1 MNYDDEM
8 QRKNILKLRE
18 KLNDMPDYCGEFF
31 RGIENVTSHR
41 TRLAYAY
48 DLKLFF
54 NYLEYE
60 GFSEKEINNVSLLD
74 KLTLTDLEKY
84 ISYLNYFEETDKDGN
99 VTVHKNTE
107 RGKSRKIASLRT
119 FYKYFYKK
127 QVIKSNPAM
136 LLDMPK
142 YHQKQ
147 ITRLEPDEVVRLLDL
162 IEKGPTMTKSQAKY
176 YEKNKVRDFAL
187 VSLLLGTGMRVS
199 ECVGIDIK
207 NIDFENNGIKILR
220 KGGAEQVIYFGNEVK
235 NALIDYLNERKLI
248 HADTDALFLSM
259 QEKRITVRAVENLV
273 KKYTKQ
279 VTTLKNISPHKLRS
293 TYGTNLYR
301 ETGDIYLVADVLGH
315 KDVNTTRKHYAQID
329 DERRRIAAK
338 VVKLRDA

>member
-18 KLNDMPDYCGEFF
+18 KLEVLPPYCGEFM

-48 DLKLFF
+48 DLTLFF
-54 NYLEYE
+54 NYLKTEG
-60 GFSEKEINNVSLLD
+60 GFSERQINDVSILN

-84 ISYLNYFEETDKDGN
+84 ISYLNYFEETDKDGK
-99 VTVHKNTE
+99 VIVHKNTE

-127 QVIKSNPAM
+127 QLITTNPAS
-136 LLDMPK
+136 LIDMPK

-147 ITRLEPDEVVRLLDL
+147 IIRLEPDEVARLLDT
-162 IEKGPTMTKSQAKY
+162 IEQGPTLSKSQMKY
-176 YEKNKVRDFAL
+176 YEKTKVRDFAL
-187 VSLLLGTGMRVS
+187 ISLLLGTGMRVS
-199 ECVGIDIK
+199 ECVGIDRK

-220 KGGAEQVIYFGNEVK
+220 KGGSEQVIYFGKEVRD
-235 NALIDYLNERKLI
+235 ALIDYLEERKNI
-248 HADTDALFLSM
+248 PSDSDALFLSM
-259 QEKRITVRAVENLV
+259 QNKRITVRAVENLV
-273 KKYTKQ
+273 KKYTRC

-315 KDVNTTRKHYAQID
+315 RDVNTTRKHYAQID
-329 DERRRIAAK
+329 DDRRRVAAK
-338 VVKLRDA
+338 VVKLRD

>member
-1 MNYDDEM
+1 MDYNDEM

-18 KLNDMPDYCGEFF
+18 KLENMPPYCGDFF

-48 DLKLFF
+48 DLNLFF
-54 NYLEYE
+54 NYLRQA
-60 GFSEKEINNVSLLD
+60 GFSERQINDVNILN

-84 ISYLNYFEETDKDGN
+84 IEYLNYFEETDKDGN
-99 VTVHKNTE
+99 VSIHKNTE

-127 QVIKSNPAM
+127 QVITSNPAS
-136 LLDMPK
+136 LIDMPK

-147 ITRLEPDEVVRLLDL
+147 IIRLEPDEVSRLLD
-162 IEKGPTMTKSQAKY
+162 IVEKGPTLTKSQQKY
-176 YEKNKVRDFAL
+176 YEKTKVRDFAL
-187 VSLLLGTGMRVS
+187 ISLLLGTGMRVS
-199 ECVGIDIK
+199 ECVGIDRK

-220 KGGAEQVIYFGNEVK
+220 KGGSEQIIYFGKEVRD
-235 NALIDYLNERKLI
+235 ALIDYLDERRSVI
-248 HADTDALFLSM
+248 TDTDALFLSM
-259 QEKRITVRAVENLV
+259 QNKRITVRAVENLV

-293 TYGTNLYR
+293 TYGTNLYK

-315 KDVNTTRKHYAQID
+315 RDVNTTRKHYAQID
-329 DERRRIAAK
+329 DDRRRIAAK
-338 VVKLRDA
+338 VVKLRDL